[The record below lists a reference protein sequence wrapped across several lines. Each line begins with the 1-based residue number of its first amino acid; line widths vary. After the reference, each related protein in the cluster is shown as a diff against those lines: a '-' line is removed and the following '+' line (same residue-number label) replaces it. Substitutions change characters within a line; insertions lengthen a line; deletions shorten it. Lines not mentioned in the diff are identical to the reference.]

1 MSAILVA
8 IGGKRTW
15 RLRTPTS
22 EFGPIADITE
32 SWHRRA
38 MINDW
43 LADMRTWALCLAVYC
58 VACTSAVAC
67 MPATERGILFE
78 HVPAD
83 IDAPVVIEATI
94 YDKTQVGDAAGN
106 QMVLMNARVDRVI
119 KGSIDAKTMKIF
131 VYIGGCT
138 RAGIG
143 QGIVVGK
150 LRDDPQRGV
159 MLEAIEGANMR
170 AWSKEFLQ
178 NQIDIWDT
186 AKCMTNEF
194 GVRECRLAVR

>member
-1 MSAILVA
+1 
-8 IGGKRTW
+8 
-15 RLRTPTS
+15 
-22 EFGPIADITE
+22 
-32 SWHRRA
+32 
-38 MINDW
+38 
-43 LADMRTWALCLAVYC
+43 
-58 VACTSAVAC
+58 VACS
-67 MPATERGILFE
+67 PSTERGILFE
-78 HVPAD
+78 NVSTD

-94 YDKTQVGDAAGN
+94 YDETQVGDVAGN

-119 KGSIDAKTMKIF
+119 KGSIDAKTLKIF

-143 QGIVVGK
+143 QGIVLGK

-178 NQIDIWDT
+178 KQMDIWDT
-186 AKCMTNEF
+186 AKCVTNEF
-194 GVRECRLAVR
+194 RVRECHLATR

>member
-1 MSAILVA
+1 
-8 IGGKRTW
+8 
-15 RLRTPTS
+15 
-22 EFGPIADITE
+22 
-32 SWHRRA
+32 
-38 MINDW
+38 MINKS
-43 LADMRTWALCLAVYC
+43 LADMRTWAVCLAACC

-78 HVPAD
+78 HVPTD

-94 YDKTQVGDAAGN
+94 YDETQVGDAAGH
-106 QMVLMNARVDRVI
+106 QMMLMNTRVDRVI
-119 KGSIDAKTMKIF
+119 KGSIDTKTLKIF

-143 QGIVVGK
+143 QGIVIGK
-150 LRDDPQRGV
+150 LRDDPQRGI

-178 NQIDIWDT
+178 KQTDIWDT
-186 AKCMTNEF
+186 AKCVTNEF
-194 GVRECRLAVR
+194 GVRECHLTAQ

>member
-1 MSAILVA
+1 
-8 IGGKRTW
+8 
-15 RLRTPTS
+15 
-22 EFGPIADITE
+22 
-32 SWHRRA
+32 

-43 LADMRTWALCLAVYC
+43 LTDMRTWALCLAVYC

-78 HVPAD
+78 HVLAD

>member
-1 MSAILVA
+1 
-8 IGGKRTW
+8 
-15 RLRTPTS
+15 
-22 EFGPIADITE
+22 
-32 SWHRRA
+32 

-43 LADMRTWALCLAVYC
+43 LTDMRTWALCLAVYC

-119 KGSIDAKTMKIF
+119 KGSIDAKTLKIF
-131 VYIGGCT
+131 VYLGGCT

-143 QGIVVGK
+143 QGIVLGELVDVPPHGLM
-150 LRDDPQRGV
+150 LR
-159 MLEAIEGANMR
+159 AIDGSNTR
-170 AWSKEFLQ
+170 TWSKEFLQ
-178 NQIDIWDT
+178 KQLDIWNAARSD
-186 AKCMTNEF
+186 K
-194 GVRECRLAVR
+194 